1 MEWPI
6 LLLIFFGA
14 IVVLLMTGLP
24 IAFVFM
30 LVTMGGALTLWGGA
44 AGMELVVLNMQ
55 VAVSSFTLL
64 AIVEFTLMGMVI
76 FHSGMGATMLR
87 VLGDWLGGV
96 PGRLSIL
103 GIAFATLFATMS
115 GSSLAASTVM
125 ATVLCPEMERQGY
138 KKPMSLGPILG
149 GGGLA
154 MMIPPSGLAIVL
166 AAIAKIS
173 VIKILIGAAIPGLM
187 LAALYLIY
195 IITRAAIQKDLAPA
209 YFVERPPFSRKVYD
223 TLVYVL
229 PLGLIVFLTLGLIF
243 LGVATP
249 SQSAVTGALGSF
261 LLAGLYRK
269 LDWSLV
275 KISLRGTVRVAVMIL
290 MIFASSATFSQILAF
305 AGITRGLSSFVSGLS
320 VPPILVIVGMMIVV
334 LILGAIME
342 VVTIFMVTI
351 PIFMPVVEALGF
363 DPIWFGL
370 LMLLNAEMAL
380 TTPPFGTSLFAVKA
394 AAPAGTTMRDV
405 YFAALPFLGCD
416 LVILIV
422 LIAFPGVA
430 LWLPN
435 ML

>member
-1 MEWPI
+1 MEWPS
-6 LLLIFFGA
+6 LLLIFFA
-14 IVVLLMTGLP
+14 SLVTLLMTGFP

-30 LVTMGGALTLWGGA
+30 LLTMGGALTLWGGGP
-44 AGMELVVLNMQ
+44 GMELVVINIQ
-55 VAVSSFTLL
+55 TAVSSFTLL

-76 FHSGMGATMLR
+76 FHSGMGTTLLR
-87 VLGDWLGGV
+87 VLGDWLGAV
-96 PGRLSIL
+96 PGRLAII
-103 GIAFATLFATMS
+103 GIAFATLFATLS

-154 MMIPPSGLAIVL
+154 IMIPPSGLAIIL

-173 VIKILIGAAIPGLM
+173 VTKILIGAAIPGLM
-187 LAALYLIY
+187 LAALYMIY

-209 YFVERPPFSRKVYD
+209 YAVERPPFSRKIYD
-223 TLVYVL
+223 TVVYVL

-305 AGITRGLSSFVSGLS
+305 AGITRGLSSFVSGLP
-320 VPPILVIVGMMIVV
+320 VPPIMVIIGMMFVV

-405 YFAALPFLGCD
+405 YLAALPFLGCD

-422 LIAFPGVA
+422 LIVFPGVA

>member
-1 MEWPI
+1 MEWPS
-6 LLLIFFGA
+6 LLLIFFA
-14 IVVLLMTGLP
+14 SLVTLLMTGFP

-30 LVTMGGALTLWGGA
+30 LLTMGGALTLWGGGP
-44 AGMELVVLNMQ
+44 GMELVVINIQ
-55 VAVSSFTLL
+55 TAVSSFTLL

-76 FHSGMGATMLR
+76 FHSGMGTTLLR
-87 VLGDWLGGV
+87 VLGDWLGAV
-96 PGRLSIL
+96 PGRLAII

-115 GSSLAASTVM
+115 GSSLASSTVM

-138 KKPMSLGPILG
+138 KKPMSIGPILG

-173 VIKILIGAAIPGLM
+173 VTKILIGAAIPGLM
-187 LAALYLIY
+187 LAALYMIY
-195 IITRAAIQKDLAPA
+195 IITRSAIQKDLAPA
-209 YFVERPPFSRKVYD
+209 YAVERPPFSRKVYD
-223 TLVYVL
+223 TVVYVL

-305 AGITRGLSSFVSGLS
+305 AGITRGISGFVAGLP
-320 VPPILVIVGMMIVV
+320 VPPIMVIVGMMFVV

-342 VVTIFMVTI
+342 VVTIFMVTV

-405 YFAALPFLGCD
+405 YLAALPFLGCD
-416 LVILIV
+416 LVVLIILIV
-422 LIAFPGVA
+422 FPGVA

-435 ML
+435 LL

>member
-1 MEWPI
+1 MEWPT
-6 LLLIFFGA
+6 LLLIFFSA
-14 IVVLLMTGLP
+14 IVSLLMTGLP

-30 LVTMGGALTLWGGA
+30 LVTTAGALTLWGGGP
-44 AGMELVVLNMQ
+44 GMELVVLNMQ
-55 VAVSSFTLL
+55 NAVSTFTLL
-64 AIVEFTLMGMVI
+64 AIVEFTLMGMVV
-76 FHSGMGATMLR
+76 FHSGMGSTMLK
-87 VLGDWLGGV
+87 VLGDWLGSV
-96 PGRLSIL
+96 PGRLSII

-115 GSSLAASTVM
+115 GSSLASSTVM
-125 ATVLCPEMERQGY
+125 ATVLTPEMEKQGY

-154 MMIPPSGLAIVL
+154 MLIPPSGLAIIL

-173 VIKILIGAAIPGLM
+173 VAKILIGGAIPGLM
-187 LAALYLIY
+187 LAALYIIY
-195 IITRAAIQKDLAPA
+195 IVTRASIQKDLAPA
-209 YFVERPPFSRKVYD
+209 YFVARPPLSLRVRD
-223 TLVYVL
+223 TLLYVL

-249 SQSAVTGALGSF
+249 SQSAVTGALGAF
-261 LLAGLYRK
+261 VLAGFYGK
-269 LDWSLV
+269 LNWTLV
-275 KISLRGTVRVAVMIL
+275 KVSLRGTVTVAAMML
-290 MIFASSATFSQILAF
+290 MIFASSATFSQVMAF
-305 AGITRGLSSFVSGLS
+305 AGITRGISNFVASLP
-320 VPPILVIVGMMIVV
+320 VAPIAIIICMMIVV
-334 LILGAIME
+334 LILGMIME

-351 PIFMPVVEALGF
+351 PIFLPVVVALGF

-394 AAPAGTTMRDV
+394 AAPPDTTMRDV
-405 YFAALPFLGCD
+405 YLSALPFLGCD
-416 LVILIV
+416 LVVLIV

>member
-6 LLLIFFGA
+6 LLLIFFSA
-14 IVVLLMTGLP
+14 IVSLLMTGLP

-30 LVTMGGALTLWGGA
+30 LVTTAGALTLWGGGP
-44 AGMELVVLNMQ
+44 GMELVVLNMQ
-55 VAVSSFTLL
+55 NAVSTFTLL
-64 AIVEFTLMGMVI
+64 AIVEFTLMGMVV
-76 FHSGMGATMLR
+76 FHSGMGSTMLK
-87 VLGDWLGGV
+87 VLGDWLGSV
-96 PGRLSIL
+96 PGRLSII

-115 GSSLAASTVM
+115 GSSLASSTVM
-125 ATVLCPEMERQGY
+125 ATVLTPEMEKQGY

-154 MMIPPSGLAIVL
+154 MLIPPSGLAIIL

-173 VIKILIGAAIPGLM
+173 VAKILIGGAIPGLM
-187 LAALYLIY
+187 LAALYIIY
-195 IITRAAIQKDLAPA
+195 IVTRASIQKDLAPA
-209 YFVERPPFSRKVYD
+209 YFLARPPLSLRVRD
-223 TLVYVL
+223 TLLYVL

-249 SQSAVTGALGSF
+249 SQSAVTGALGAF
-261 LLAGLYRK
+261 VLAGLYGK
-269 LDWSLV
+269 LNWALV
-275 KISLRGTVRVAVMIL
+275 KVSLRGTVTVAAMML
-290 MIFASSATFSQILAF
+290 MIFASSATFSQVMAF
-305 AGITRGLSSFVSGLS
+305 AGITRGISNFVASLP
-320 VPPILVIVGMMIVV
+320 VAPITIIICMMIVV
-334 LILGAIME
+334 LILGMIME

-351 PIFMPVVEALGF
+351 PIFLPVVVALGF

-394 AAPAGTTMRDV
+394 AAPPDTTMRDV
-405 YFAALPFLGCD
+405 YLSALPFLGCD
-416 LVILIV
+416 LVVLIV

>member
-6 LLLIFFGA
+6 LLLIFFSA
-14 IVVLLMTGLP
+14 IVSLLMTGLP

-30 LVTMGGALTLWGGA
+30 LVTTAGALTLWGGGP
-44 AGMELVVLNMQ
+44 GMELVVLNMQ
-55 VAVSSFTLL
+55 NAVSTFTLL
-64 AIVEFTLMGMVI
+64 AIVEFTLMGMVV
-76 FHSGMGATMLR
+76 FHSGMGSTMLK
-87 VLGDWLGGV
+87 VLGDWLGSV
-96 PGRLSIL
+96 PGRLSII

-115 GSSLAASTVM
+115 GSSLASSTVM
-125 ATVLCPEMERQGY
+125 ATVLTPEMEKQGY

-154 MMIPPSGLAIVL
+154 MLIPPSGLAIIL

-173 VIKILIGAAIPGLM
+173 VAKILIGGAIPGLM
-187 LAALYLIY
+187 LAALYIIY
-195 IITRAAIQKDLAPA
+195 IVTRASIQKDLAPA
-209 YFVERPPFSRKVYD
+209 YFVARPPLSLRVRD
-223 TLVYVL
+223 TLLYVL

-249 SQSAVTGALGSF
+249 SQSAVTGALGAF
-261 LLAGLYRK
+261 VLAGFYGK
-269 LDWSLV
+269 LNWTLV
-275 KISLRGTVRVAVMIL
+275 KVSLRGTVTVAAMML
-290 MIFASSATFSQILAF
+290 MIFASSATFSQVMAF
-305 AGITRGLSSFVSGLS
+305 AGITRGISNFVASLP
-320 VPPILVIVGMMIVV
+320 VAPITIIICMMIVV
-334 LILGAIME
+334 LILGMIME

-351 PIFMPVVEALGF
+351 PIFLPVVVALGF

-394 AAPAGTTMRDV
+394 AAPPDTTMRDV
-405 YFAALPFLGCD
+405 YLSALPFLGCD
-416 LVILIV
+416 LVVLIV

>member
-1 MEWPI
+1 MEWST
-6 LLLIFFGA
+6 LLLTFFVI

-30 LVTMGGALTLWGGA
+30 LVTTGGALTLWGGGP
-44 AGMELVVLNMQ
+44 GMELVVLNMQ
-55 VAVSSFTLL
+55 TAVSTFTLL

-76 FHSGMGATMLR
+76 FHSGMGTTMLR
-87 VLGDWLGGV
+87 VLGDWLGSI

-115 GSSLAASTVM
+115 GSSLASSTVM
-125 ATVLCPEMERQGY
+125 ATVLTPEMEKQGY

-154 MMIPPSGLAIVL
+154 MMIPPSGLAIIL
-166 AAIAKIS
+166 AAIGKMS
-173 VIKILIGAAIPGLM
+173 VAKILIGGAIPGLM
-187 LAALYLIY
+187 LATLYMIY
-195 IITRAAIQKDLAPA
+195 IVTRATLQKDLAPA
-209 YFVERPPFSRKVYD
+209 YSVARPPFFERVHD
-223 TLVYVL
+223 TVVYVL

-249 SQSAVTGALGSF
+249 SQSAVTGALGAF
-261 LLAGLYRK
+261 VLAGFYGK
-269 LDWSLV
+269 LNWKLV
-275 KISLRGTVRVAVMIL
+275 KISLRGTVRVSAMML
-290 MIFASSATFSQILAF
+290 MIFASSATFSQIMAF
-305 AGITRGLSSFVSGLS
+305 AGITRGLSNFVSTLP
-320 VPPILVIVGMMIVV
+320 VAPIMIIIGMMIVV
-334 LILGAIME
+334 LILGMIME

-351 PIFMPVVEALGF
+351 PIFLPVVVALGF

-394 AAPAGTTMRDV
+394 AAPPDTTMRDV
-405 YFAALPFLGCD
+405 YVSALPFLGCD
-416 LVILIV
+416 LVVLII
-422 LIAFPGVA
+422 LIAFPAVA

-435 ML
+435 LL

>member
-1 MEWPI
+1 MEWPT
-6 LLLIFFGA
+6 LLLIFFSA
-14 IVVLLMTGLP
+14 IVSLLMTGLP

-30 LVTMGGALTLWGGA
+30 LVTTAGALTLWGGGP
-44 AGMELVVLNMQ
+44 GMELVVLNMQ
-55 VAVSSFTLL
+55 NAVSTFTLL
-64 AIVEFTLMGMVI
+64 AIVEFTLMGMVV
-76 FHSGMGATMLR
+76 FHSGMGSTMLK
-87 VLGDWLGGV
+87 VLGDWLGSV
-96 PGRLSIL
+96 PGRLSII

-115 GSSLAASTVM
+115 GSSLASSTVM
-125 ATVLCPEMERQGY
+125 ATVLTPEMEKQGY

-154 MMIPPSGLAIVL
+154 MLIPPSGLAIIL

-173 VIKILIGAAIPGLM
+173 VAKILIGGAIPGLM
-187 LAALYLIY
+187 LAALYIIY
-195 IITRAAIQKDLAPA
+195 IVTRASIQKDLAPA
-209 YFVERPPFSRKVYD
+209 YFLARPPLSLRVRD
-223 TLVYVL
+223 TLLYVL

-249 SQSAVTGALGSF
+249 SQSAVTGALGAF
-261 LLAGLYRK
+261 VLAGLYGK
-269 LDWSLV
+269 LNWALV
-275 KISLRGTVRVAVMIL
+275 KVSLRGTVTVAAMML
-290 MIFASSATFSQILAF
+290 MIFASSATFSQVMAF
-305 AGITRGLSSFVSGLS
+305 AGITRGISNFVASLP
-320 VPPILVIVGMMIVV
+320 VAPITIIICMMIVV
-334 LILGAIME
+334 LILGMIME

-351 PIFMPVVEALGF
+351 PIFLPVVVALGF

-394 AAPAGTTMRDV
+394 AAPPDTTMRDV
-405 YFAALPFLGCD
+405 YLSALPFLGCD
-416 LVILIV
+416 LVVLIV

>member
-1 MEWPI
+1 MEWPS
-6 LLLIFFGA
+6 LLLIFFA
-14 IVVLLMTGLP
+14 SLITLLMTGFP

-30 LVTMGGALTLWGGA
+30 LLTMGGALTLWGGGP
-44 AGMELVVLNMQ
+44 GMELVVINIQ
-55 VAVSSFTLL
+55 TAVSSFTLL

-76 FHSGMGATMLR
+76 FHSGMGTTLLR
-87 VLGDWLGGV
+87 VLGEWLGAV
-96 PGRLSIL
+96 PGRLAIL

-115 GSSLAASTVM
+115 GSSLASSTVM

-138 KKPMSLGPILG
+138 KKPMSIGPILG

-173 VIKILIGAAIPGLM
+173 VTKILIGAAIPGLM
-187 LAALYLIY
+187 LAALYMIY
-195 IITRAAIQKDLAPA
+195 IITRSAIQKDIAPA
-209 YFVERPPFSRKVYD
+209 YAVERPPFSRKIYD
-223 TLVYVL
+223 TVVYVL

-261 LLAGLYRK
+261 LLAGFYRK

-275 KISLRGTVRVAVMIL
+275 KISLRGTVRIAVMIL

-305 AGITRGLSSFVSGLS
+305 AGITRGLSGFVAGLP
-320 VPPILVIVGMMIVV
+320 VPPIMVIVGMMIVV

-405 YFAALPFLGCD
+405 YLAALPFLGCD
-416 LVILIV
+416 LVVLIILIV
-422 LIAFPGVA
+422 FPGVA

-435 ML
+435 LL

>member
-6 LLLIFFGA
+6 LLLIFFSA
-14 IVVLLMTGLP
+14 IVSLLMTGLP

-30 LVTMGGALTLWGGA
+30 LVTTAGALTLWGGGP
-44 AGMELVVLNMQ
+44 GMELVVLNMQ
-55 VAVSSFTLL
+55 NAVSTFTLL
-64 AIVEFTLMGMVI
+64 AIVEFTLMGMVV
-76 FHSGMGATMLR
+76 FHSGMGSTMLK
-87 VLGDWLGGV
+87 VLGDWLGSV
-96 PGRLSIL
+96 PGRLSII

-115 GSSLAASTVM
+115 GSSLASSTVM
-125 ATVLCPEMERQGY
+125 ATVLTPEMEKQGY

-154 MMIPPSGLAIVL
+154 MLIPPSGLAIIL

-173 VIKILIGAAIPGLM
+173 VAKILIGGAIPGLM
-187 LAALYLIY
+187 LAALYIIY
-195 IITRAAIQKDLAPA
+195 IVTRASIQKDLAPA
-209 YFVERPPFSRKVYD
+209 YFVARPPLSLRVRD
-223 TLVYVL
+223 TLLYVL

-249 SQSAVTGALGSF
+249 SQSAVTGALGAF
-261 LLAGLYRK
+261 VLAGFYGK
-269 LDWSLV
+269 LNWTLV
-275 KISLRGTVRVAVMIL
+275 KVSLRGTVTVAAMML
-290 MIFASSATFSQILAF
+290 MIFASSATFSQVMAF
-305 AGITRGLSSFVSGLS
+305 AGITRGISNFVASLP
-320 VPPILVIVGMMIVV
+320 VAPIAIIICMMIVV
-334 LILGAIME
+334 LILGMIME

-351 PIFMPVVEALGF
+351 PIFLPVVVALGF

-394 AAPAGTTMRDV
+394 AAPPDTTMRDV
-405 YFAALPFLGCD
+405 YLSALPFLGCD
-416 LVILIV
+416 LVVLIV

>member
-14 IVVLLMTGLP
+14 IIVLLMTGLP

-44 AGMELVVLNMQ
+44 PGMELIVLNMQ

-76 FHSGMGATMLR
+76 FHSGMGTTMLR

-96 PGRLSIL
+96 PGRLAII
-103 GIAFATLFATMS
+103 GIAFATLFATLS

-125 ATVLCPEMERQGY
+125 ATVITPEMERQGY

-154 MMIPPSGLAIVL
+154 MLIPPSGLAIVL

-187 LAALYLIY
+187 LAALYMIY
-195 IITRAAIQKDLAPA
+195 IVTRAAIQKDLAPA
-209 YFVERPPFSRKVYD
+209 YFVTRPPFFRRVRD

-261 LLAGLYRK
+261 LLAGLYGK
-269 LDWSLV
+269 LNWNLV
-275 KISLRGTVRVAVMIL
+275 KISLRGTIRVAVMIL

-305 AGITRGLSSFVSGLS
+305 AGITRGLGNFASTLP
-320 VPPILVIVGMMIVV
+320 VPPIMVIVGMMFVV
-334 LILGAIME
+334 LILGTIME
-342 VVTIFMVTI
+342 VVSIFMVTI
-351 PIFMPVVEALGF
+351 PIFMPVVVALGF

-416 LVILIV
+416 LVVLIILIV
-422 LIAFPGVA
+422 FPGVA

-435 ML
+435 LL

>member
-6 LLLIFFGA
+6 LLLIFFSA
-14 IVVLLMTGLP
+14 IVSLLMTGLP

-30 LVTMGGALTLWGGA
+30 LVTTAGALTLWGGGP
-44 AGMELVVLNMQ
+44 GMELVVLNMQ
-55 VAVSSFTLL
+55 NAVSTFTLL
-64 AIVEFTLMGMVI
+64 AIVEFTLMGMVV
-76 FHSGMGATMLR
+76 FHSGMGSTMLK
-87 VLGDWLGGV
+87 VLGDWLGSV
-96 PGRLSIL
+96 PGRLSII

-115 GSSLAASTVM
+115 GSSLASSTVM
-125 ATVLCPEMERQGY
+125 ATVLTPEMEKQGY

-154 MMIPPSGLAIVL
+154 MLIPPSGLAIIL

-173 VIKILIGAAIPGLM
+173 VAKILIGGAIPGLM
-187 LAALYLIY
+187 LAALYIIY
-195 IITRAAIQKDLAPA
+195 IVTRASIQKDLAPA
-209 YFVERPPFSRKVYD
+209 YFLARPPLSLRVRD
-223 TLVYVL
+223 TLLYVL

-249 SQSAVTGALGSF
+249 SQSAVTGALGAF
-261 LLAGLYRK
+261 VLAGFYGK
-269 LDWSLV
+269 LNWTLV
-275 KISLRGTVRVAVMIL
+275 KVSLRGTVTVAAMML
-290 MIFASSATFSQILAF
+290 MIFASSATFSQVMAF
-305 AGITRGLSSFVSGLS
+305 AGITRGISNFVASLP
-320 VPPILVIVGMMIVV
+320 VAPITIIICMMIVV
-334 LILGAIME
+334 LILGMIME

-351 PIFMPVVEALGF
+351 PIFLPVVVALGF

-394 AAPAGTTMRDV
+394 AAPPDTTMRDV
-405 YFAALPFLGCD
+405 YLSALPFLGCD
-416 LVILIV
+416 LVVLIV

>member
-1 MEWPI
+1 MEWST
-6 LLLIFFGA
+6 LLLIFFSA
-14 IVVLLMTGLP
+14 IVSLLMTGLP

-30 LVTMGGALTLWGGA
+30 LVTTAGALTLWGGGP
-44 AGMELVVLNMQ
+44 GMELVVLNMQ
-55 VAVSSFTLL
+55 NAVSTFTLL
-64 AIVEFTLMGMVI
+64 AIVEFTLMGMVV
-76 FHSGMGATMLR
+76 FHSGMGSTMLK
-87 VLGDWLGGV
+87 VLGDWLGSV
-96 PGRLSIL
+96 PGRLSII

-115 GSSLAASTVM
+115 GSSLASSTVM
-125 ATVLCPEMERQGY
+125 ATVLTPEMEKQGY

-154 MMIPPSGLAIVL
+154 MLIPPSGLAIIL

-173 VIKILIGAAIPGLM
+173 VAKILIGGAIPGLM
-187 LAALYLIY
+187 LAALYMIY
-195 IITRAAIQKDLAPA
+195 IVTRASIQKDLAPA
-209 YFVERPPFSRKVYD
+209 YFLARPPLSLRVRD
-223 TLVYVL
+223 TLLYVL

-249 SQSAVTGALGSF
+249 SQSAVTGALGAF
-261 LLAGLYRK
+261 VLAGLYGK
-269 LDWSLV
+269 LNWALV
-275 KISLRGTVRVAVMIL
+275 KVSLRGTVTVAAMML
-290 MIFASSATFSQILAF
+290 MIFASSATFSQVMAF
-305 AGITRGLSSFVSGLS
+305 AGITRGISNFVASLP
-320 VPPILVIVGMMIVV
+320 VAPITIIICMMIVV
-334 LILGAIME
+334 LILGMIME

-351 PIFMPVVEALGF
+351 PIFLPVVVALGF

-394 AAPAGTTMRDV
+394 AAPPDTTMRDV
-405 YFAALPFLGCD
+405 YVSALPFLGCD
-416 LVILIV
+416 LVVLIV

>member
-1 MEWPI
+1 MEWST
-6 LLLIFFGA
+6 LLLTFFVI
-14 IVVLLMTGLP
+14 IVALLMTGLP

-30 LVTMGGALTLWGGA
+30 LVTTGGALTIWGGGS
-44 AGMELVVLNMQ
+44 GMELVVLNMQ
-55 VAVSSFTLL
+55 TAVSTFTLL

-87 VLGDWLGGV
+87 VLGDWLGSI
-96 PGRLSIL
+96 PGRLAIL

-115 GSSLAASTVM
+115 GSSLASSTVM
-125 ATVLCPEMERQGY
+125 ATVLTPEMEKQGY

-154 MMIPPSGLAIVL
+154 MMIPPSGLAIIL

-173 VIKILIGAAIPGLM
+173 VAKILLGGAIPGLM
-187 LAALYLIY
+187 LAALYMSY
-195 IITRAAIQKDLAPA
+195 IVTRATLQKDLAPA
-209 YFVERPPFSRKVYD
+209 YDVVRPPFFERVHD
-223 TLVYVL
+223 TVVYVL

-249 SQSAVTGALGSF
+249 SQSAVTGALGAF
-261 LLAGLYRK
+261 VLAGFYGK
-269 LDWSLV
+269 LNWNLV
-275 KISLRGTVRVAVMIL
+275 KISLRGTVKVSAMML
-290 MIFASSATFSQILAF
+290 MIFASSATFSQIMAF
-305 AGITRGLSSFVSGLS
+305 AGITRGLSNFVSTLP
-320 VPPILVIVGMMIVV
+320 VPPIMIIIGMMIVV
-334 LILGAIME
+334 LILGMIME

-394 AAPAGTTMRDV
+394 AAPPDTTMRDV
-405 YFAALPFLGCD
+405 YVSALPFLGCD
-416 LVILIV
+416 LVVLII

-435 ML
+435 LL